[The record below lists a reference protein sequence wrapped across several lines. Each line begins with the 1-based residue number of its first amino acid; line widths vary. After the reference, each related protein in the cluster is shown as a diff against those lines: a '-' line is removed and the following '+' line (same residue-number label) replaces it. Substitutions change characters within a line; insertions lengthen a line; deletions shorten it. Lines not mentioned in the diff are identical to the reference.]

1 MMIAKRFLTVLA
13 ALLAFLPSAYAA
25 SQDQMAR
32 NCEAEI
38 ERAEARIAEA
48 RKKPEYRS
56 EQGRRSLSTADR
68 WLNQARRHA
77 AKGESRNC
85 VTTAKKGREQ
95 LSAR

>member
-1 MMIAKRFLTVLA
+1 MMIAKRLTLLA
-13 ALLAFLPSAYAA
+13 ALLALAPAAQAA
-25 SQDQMAR
+25 SQDQMAE

-38 ERAEARIAEA
+38 HRAEVRIAEA

-56 EQGRRSLSTADR
+56 DLGRQSLSTADR
-68 WLNQARRHA
+68 WVNQARRHA

-85 VTTAKKGREQ
+85 VTAAKKGRAQ